1 MTPRA
6 AVSSVAA
13 IVPAASATSSSSE
26 AGEAV
31 RLVPGDDG
39 VKEEEELML
48 PFGQPLDRSAVMRGD
63 VVLLLAPDDCCGM
76 LPRGGQMRAVGR
88 TVDLD
93 EALGSAAD
101 RADRLPSAGQSRRAL
116 RCRQSGQVMSAASH
130 TVAYDSWSRNGQ
142 TPFERNGLMQ
152 PAGSAG
158 WLSQPCVRSE
168 SPTEFFRER
177 VECAMQRQRVTVQRS
192 SPPSTS
198 STCSRDSSASI
209 TRRAAGDDEPLGIR
223 LAEALQTAG
232 TAQRDGLKEVGDL
245 SLFISGFFSDSLNR
259 RLVDVDYYIQLGECA
274 YGSLARRGDP
284 DTFGDVFDELSE
296 KFGAVV
302 DVLGDVSAR
311 TGLTSDTDLLR
322 LYDTWVRTRS
332 QRSGELLAAR
342 GIVPNRSIRNR
353 FVQ

>member
-1 MTPRA
+1 MA
-6 AVSSVAA
+6 
-13 IVPAASATSSSSE
+13 E
-26 AGEAV
+26 
-31 RLVPGDDG
+31 RL
-39 VKEEEELML
+39 
-48 PFGQPLDRSAVMRGD
+48 
-63 VVLLLAPDDCCGM
+63 
-76 LPRGGQMRAVGR
+76 
-88 TVDLD
+88 
-93 EALGSAAD
+93 
-101 RADRLPSAGQSRRAL
+101 
-116 RCRQSGQVMSAASH
+116 
-130 TVAYDSWSRNGQ
+130 
-142 TPFERNGLMQ
+142 
-152 PAGSAG
+152 
-158 WLSQPCVRSE
+158 VRSE
-168 SPTEFFRER
+168 SPTEFFREQ
-177 VECAMQRQRVTVQRS
+177 VECALERQHVTVRQLTSFYVVNLLARFVRLDHAS
-192 SPPSTS
+192 S
-198 STCSRDSSASI
+198 R
-209 TRRAAGDDEPLGIR
+209 GNEPLGVR

-245 SLFISGFFSDSLNR
+245 SLFISGFFANSLTR

-332 QRSGELLAAR
+332 QRSGQLLAAR